1 MIKGI
6 MGKKHNSG
14 TTLIETLAA
23 FTVLTAIMAILFHI
37 VNFSG
42 EMRTKAVDTAHL
54 DQMMWREIY
63 KTDSAIDTGFV
74 EMKEYAHEG
83 GDTVCNFFLVLD
95 TEKTDLAN
103 NYMVGISVAEDT
115 LINNPPK
122 FRLNNMS
129 ATSYTCIDEL
139 IEEEQLPAPS
149 AMRFRYI
156 PPQE

>member
-6 MGKKHNSG
+6 MGKKNNSG

-63 KTDSAIDTGFV
+63 KNDTAIDEGFV
-74 EMKEYAHEG
+74 EIKEYAHEG
-83 GDTVCNFFLVLD
+83 GDTVCNFYLVLD
-95 TEKTDLAN
+95 TEKTDLSK
-103 NYMVGISVAEDT
+103 NYMVGISVPEDE
-115 LINNPPK
+115 LISNPPK
-122 FRLNNMS
+122 FRLNNMK
-129 ATSYTCIDEL
+129 ATSYTCIDPL
-139 IEEEQLPAPS
+139 IAEEQLPAPS